1 MKLRFAKTSEWMRLR
16 IGVSGL
22 LAASLIV
29 FGEPDSVA
37 QTAPNTSPVY
47 TSGVVEWQLLDGT
60 VLSAKFSDPRLGTT
74 GVALNVRATTMAHGT
89 RFDVRLRNRST
100 TQYSHTSLRIRIPR
114 IAQNPTAVI
123 EGVRV
128 TVPAE
133 IRQFWQAPFG
143 LEGAKYGFTYEIS
156 SRSATLQKVG
166 PSTVEGDWGGRAA
179 GIVRIDG
186 KAYVVPEFWERQPR
200 RISVTTKEIILTLYD
215 GTLGYSSLQ
224 PEFDSTNEPLRA
236 GEDAWD
242 RFAVIDDPTLSDAA
256 IIGEVEGL
264 PHLTL
269 AERLSLMRRFNIAP
283 EGLRG
288 LDADSEAWLRKY
300 DQWQGV
306 SWQDHYADI
315 NPARIDPL
323 NGSSG
328 KTTLFTLF
336 EKGDTFSTNS
346 PGTYSWRDYGD
357 IQWGDGMSSGH
368 YDWLRSAFKHYL
380 RTGNKDA
387 LRWGMAAMR
396 HAISVDFQWNDAFVP
411 MDAGFARYEKGN
423 HGLEDFPGRPS
434 HTWAEGLFLAAALTR
449 DPWVKQAAA
458 KRANG
463 TWHYFGG
470 LSPFMWDGAYGE
482 IRWITW
488 PLLIQVRAFKETGAI
503 KYWTKAKEI
512 MSEVLRAEALS
523 GGKGYI
529 KNYAFFTLD
538 VGTPGAVW
546 TLQHGYS
553 VPGLL
558 LFAEVAKARAEW
570 TQAEQDFLVRMARW
584 SITAV
589 PNGPYVPP
597 VPPTDTAAFG
607 SFLGDGWCPPE
618 SIPAGCGMAPDGSD
632 SVASPIYN
640 VLFADLFAWLA
651 VSDPK
656 TWSAPARRVFR
667 DAMNVAN
674 HPDGIVGYLTDQFP
688 GSESKVMGR
697 IQLFGDRA
705 AMWHAGVR

>member
-1 MKLRFAKTSEWMRLR
+1 MELRFAKTSERMRSPMVV
-16 IGVSGL
+16 IGL
-22 LAASLIV
+22 LSCFLVV

-37 QTAPNTSPVY
+37 QTFLQTPQAY
-47 TSGVVEWQLLDGT
+47 TSGVVEWQLLDAT
-60 VLSAKFSDPRLGTT
+60 VLSANLSGGSLGAT
-74 GVALNVRATTMAHGT
+74 GVTLDVRATTMAHGT
-89 RFDVRLRNRST
+89 RFDVRLKNRT
-100 TQYSHTSLRIRIPR
+100 TTAYSHSALRIRLPR
-114 IAQNPTAVI
+114 IAANPTAVI
-123 EGVRV
+123 EGVAV
-128 TVPAE
+128 SVPAE
-133 IRQFWQAPFG
+133 IRQFWQAPIG
-143 LEGAKYGFTYEIS
+143 STAAKYGFTYEIS
-156 SRSATLQKVG
+156 SQSATLQKVG
-166 PSTVEGDWGGRAA
+166 PSTVEGVWGGRAT

-200 RISVTTKEIILTLYD
+200 KISVTTEEIILTLYD

-224 PEFDSTNEPLRA
+224 PEFNSTNVPLRA

-264 PHLTL
+264 PQLTS

-283 EGLRG
+283 EGLPG

-306 SWQDHYADI
+306 SWQDAYADI
-315 NPARIDPL
+315 NPARIDPT
-323 NGSSG
+323 NGSGG

-336 EKGDTFSTNS
+336 EFGDTWPTNS
-346 PGTYSWRDYGD
+346 PGTYSWREYGD

-380 RTGNKDA
+380 RTGNEDA

-396 HAISVDFQWNDAFVP
+396 HAISVDFQFKDAFQP
-411 MDAGFARYEKGN
+411 GDAGFARYEKGN
-423 HGLEDFPGRPS
+423 HGWEEFPGRPS
-434 HTWAEGLFLAAALTR
+434 HTWAEGLFLAVALTG
-449 DPWVKQAAA
+449 DPWVKEAALQ
-458 KRANG
+458 RANG
-463 TWHYFGG
+463 TWNYFGG
-470 LSPFMWDGAYGE
+470 PSRFMWDGAYAE
-482 IRWITW
+482 LRWITW
-488 PLLIQVRAFKETGAI
+488 PLLLQVRAFKETGDL
-503 KYWTKAKEI
+503 KYWTKASEI

-529 KNYAFFTLD
+529 KDYAYFTLG
-538 VGTPGAVW
+538 VGAPGAVW

-558 LFAEVAKARAEW
+558 LFADVAQSRAEW
-570 TQAEQDFLVRMARW
+570 TQAQQDFLVRMAKW
-584 SITAV
+584 AVTAA
-589 PNGPYVPP
+589 PGGPYVPP
-597 VPPTDTAAFG
+597 TATGAFG

-640 VLFADLFAWLA
+640 VLFADLLAWLA
-651 VSDPK
+651 ISDPN
-656 TWSAPARRVFR
+656 TWSDPARQVFR

-674 HPDGIVGYLTDQFP
+674 HPAGIVGYLTDQFP

>member
-1 MKLRFAKTSEWMRLR
+1 
-16 IGVSGL
+16 
-22 LAASLIV
+22 
-29 FGEPDSVA
+29 
-37 QTAPNTSPVY
+37 
-47 TSGVVEWQLLDGT
+47 
-60 VLSAKFSDPRLGTT
+60 
-74 GVALNVRATTMAHGT
+74 MAHGT

-100 TQYSHTSLRIRIPR
+100 TQYSHTALRIRIPR

-133 IRQFWQAPFG
+133 IRQFWQAPFAF
-143 LEGAKYGFTYEIS
+143 EGAKYGFTYEMS

-166 PSTVEGDWGGRAA
+166 RGRVGSDWGGGAT

-200 RISVTTKEIILTLYD
+200 RISVRTKEIILTLYD

-256 IIGEVEGL
+256 IIDEVEGL

-283 EGLRG
+283 EGLPGR
-288 LDADSEAWLRKY
+288 DAQSEAWLRKY

-306 SWQDHYADI
+306 SWEDRYADV
-315 NPARIDPL
+315 NPAWIGPFIGG
-323 NGSSG
+323 NG
-328 KTTLFTLF
+328 KATLFTLF
-336 EKGDTFSTNS
+336 EIGDTFSVNS

-357 IQWGDGMSSGH
+357 IQWAEGMSSDH
-368 YDWLRSAFKHYL
+368 YDWVRAAFKHYL
-380 RTGNKDA
+380 RTANKDA

-423 HGLEDFPGRPS
+423 HGWDDYPGRPS
-434 HTWAEGLFLAAALTR
+434 HTWAEGLFLAAALTG
-449 DPWVKQAAA
+449 DPWVKKAAT
-458 KRANG
+458 KRATG

-470 LSPFMWDGAYGE
+470 PSPFLWDGAYGGL
-482 IRWITW
+482 RWNTW
-488 PLLIQVRAFKETGAI
+488 PVLIQVRAFKETGDI
-503 KYWTKAKEI
+503 KYWTKAREI
-512 MSEVLRAEALS
+512 MNEGLRDEQLS

-529 KNYAFFTLD
+529 KDYAFFTLD

-570 TQAEQDFLVRMARW
+570 TQAQQDFLVRMAKW
-584 SITAV
+584 AMTAA
-589 PNGPYVPP
+589 PDGPYVPP
-597 VPPTDTAAFG
+597 GAFG
-607 SFLGDGWCPPE
+607 SFLGVGWCPPG
-618 SIPAGCGMAPDGSD
+618 SVPADCGMPPDGSY
-632 SVASPIYN
+632 SVADHIYN
-640 VLFADLFAWLA
+640 VLLADLLAWLA

-656 TWSAPARRVFR
+656 TWSAPARQVFR
-667 DAMNVAN
+667 DAVNVAN
-674 HPDGIVGYLTDQFP
+674 HPSGIVGYLTDQFP

-705 AMWHAGVR
+705 AMWHGGVR